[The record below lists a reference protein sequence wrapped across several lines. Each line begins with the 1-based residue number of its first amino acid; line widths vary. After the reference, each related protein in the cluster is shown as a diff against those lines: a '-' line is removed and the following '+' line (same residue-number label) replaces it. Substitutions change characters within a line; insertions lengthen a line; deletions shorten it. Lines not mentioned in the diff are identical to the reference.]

1 MQCKCWR
8 YNNVNI
14 CRIRTNE
21 ISRMWSVEM
30 FLNDRINRKYEVDG
44 GKSIFILPR
53 VVIQMQIFTRRIE
66 YGGLCFGYSSREIYF
81 RVHNV
86 ISFSHYIFFFSICS
100 RTLVHI
106 FAAHNHK
113 RRSYD
118 SNRREKSISNVRFS
132 NPIGE
137 WS

>member
-86 ISFSHYIFFFSICS
+86 ISFSHYIFFSPFVRAHLCIFSRHTIINVVRMI
-100 RTLVHI
+100 RTGGRKV
-106 FAAHNHK
+106 FPMSDF
-113 RRSYD
+113 RT
-118 SNRREKSISNVRFS
+118 
-132 NPIGE
+132 P
-137 WS
+137 